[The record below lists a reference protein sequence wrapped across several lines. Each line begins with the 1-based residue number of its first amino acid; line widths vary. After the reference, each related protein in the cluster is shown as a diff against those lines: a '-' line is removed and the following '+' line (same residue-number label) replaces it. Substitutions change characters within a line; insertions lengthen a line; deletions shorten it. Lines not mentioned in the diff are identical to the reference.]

1 MSEHP
6 STALRRSPSTALR
19 RSPSPASRGGFKTGG
34 LEDSSPPGVYSIQA
48 AAAYGLP
55 LVACMAARRKHTAWA
70 RVQISPVPKQS
81 APIPAVTPF
90 S

>member
-1 MSEHP
+1 MFGAIAMSE
-6 STALRRSPSTALR
+6 LPSTALR

-55 LVACMAARRKHTAWA
+55 LAACMAARRKHTAWA